1 MTEEQLAE
9 QKAKRFWV
17 ALVVLLLGLQVVIGV
32 VAINL
37 ATGDSSAAVIP
48 NYHNEALNWDATHK
62 QRTAL
67 TRLGWNLTL
76 VPSDVVDGQGG
87 RVIRVEVSDE
97 HDVGVDD
104 LQISVDAY
112 HHARGRDVAK
122 FTMDPLNGGTYQAI
136 APMRQS
142 GLWQLE
148 IVFRHQDER
157 IVVVRTIDV

>member
-17 ALVVLLLGLQVVIGV
+17 ALVVVLLGLQVVIGV

-48 NYHNEALNWDATHK
+48 NYHSEALNWDATHK

-67 TRLGWNLTL
+67 ARLGWNLNVVT
-76 VPSDVVDGQGG
+76 SDVVDGQGG
-87 RVIRVEVSDE
+87 RVIRVEVNDVD
-97 HDVGVDD
+97 DVGIDG

-112 HHARGRDVAK
+112 HHARGSDVVK
-122 FTMDPLNGGTYQAI
+122 FTLEALTDGTYQTI
-136 APMRQS
+136 APMRRS
-142 GLWQLE
+142 GVWQLE
-148 IVFRHQDER
+148 IAFRHHDEK
-157 IVVVRTIDV
+157 IVVMRTIET